1 MLRKIQCTLPPS
13 HKKGEEGAKSWYVVL
28 GTPRF
33 VKRLFPS
40 LSQRAAEN
48 VALVVL
54 AAVVYSF
61 EMTTVPPK
69 LHIFENWARIQL
81 EWVQQGWP
89 KLWEEYGRFGQNDT
103 NASVRCP
110 FWILFIFSTLK
121 IVGDEVLAFRI
132 PSVFLTALTP
142 LLLAEIVRRFY
153 RKDMALLAGLA
164 CLGHQHLMFYGRIAG
179 YVAPTT
185 TLITALMLCSMCV
198 AWGNSRRAWVPL
210 TVCFILMPFFYSTI
224 RYMCMMGVGIIA
236 LSFIRSSAF
245 RRRHTGPALVSC
257 GVFGLPFLY
266 FLGPTPIHEL
276 TLFFGARGEN
286 YLVMD
291 RVVQGAAP
299 QMSLW
304 ERTVNLFTTTVPDN
318 FRNVPLNYWEGQ
330 RFFDW
335 HYQSLYFYEHKV
347 LTVMF
352 VFGFLAACALSLRH
366 PRYLLMVV
374 WSVLAWF
381 PLLFTSGITNN
392 RMMSGVPA
400 DMFLVTLSAMLV
412 VDLLGKVFGSS
423 GRRAGYGVA
432 AAAACY
438 LIVFSAYRLIVDCR
452 LFCL

>member
-1 MLRKIQCTLPPS
+1 ML
-13 HKKGEEGAKSWYVVL
+13 
-28 GTPRF
+28 
-33 VKRLFPS
+33 
-40 LSQRAAEN
+40 
-48 VALVVL
+48 L

-69 LHIFENWARIQL
+69 LHIFESWARIQL
-81 EWVQQGWP
+81 DWIQQGWP

-110 FWILFIFSTLK
+110 FWILMVYAALK
-121 IVGDEVLAFRI
+121 VVGSEVLAFRI

-142 LLLAEIVRRFY
+142 VLLAEIVRRFY
-153 RKDMALLAGLA
+153 RKDMALLAGLV

-198 AWGNSRRAWVPL
+198 AWGNSRRAWIPL
-210 TVCFILMPFFYSTI
+210 TLCFMLMPFFYSTI
-224 RYMCMMGVGIIA
+224 RYMCLMGVGLIV
-236 LSFIRSSAF
+236 LSFVRSSQF
-245 RRRHTGPALVSC
+245 RRRHAFPALISC
-257 GVFGLPFLY
+257 GAFGLPFLY
-266 FLGPTPIHEL
+266 LLGPYPGHEL

-299 QMSLW
+299 QMTLW
-304 ERTVNLFTTTVPDN
+304 ERLVNLFTTTVPDN

-335 HYQSLYFYEHKV
+335 HYQGLYFYEHKV
-347 LTVMF
+347 LTVFF
-352 VFGFLAACALSLRH
+352 VVGFLSACVLAFRK

-374 WSVLAWF
+374 WSVLAWL
-381 PLLFTSGITNN
+381 PLLFTTGITNN

-400 DMFLVTLSAMLV
+400 DMFLVTLAAMV
-412 VDLLGKVFGSS
+412 VIDALNKVFR
-423 GRRAGYGVA
+423 GRLSWAWYGAAGV
-432 AAAACY
+432 AACY
-438 LIVFSAYRLIVDCR
+438 LIYFSAYRLIVDCR

>member
-1 MLRKIQCTLPPS
+1 MGRLSL
-13 HKKGEEGAKSWYVVL
+13 AK
-28 GTPRF
+28 RF
-33 VKRLFPS
+33 FPS
-40 LSQRAAEN
+40 ISQRVAEN
-48 VALVVL
+48 LLLVVL

-69 LHIFENWARIQL
+69 LHIFESWARLQL
-81 EWVQQGWP
+81 DWIQQGWP

-103 NASVRCP
+103 NASVRSP
-110 FWILFIFSTLK
+110 FWILFVYSTLK
-121 IVGDEVLAFRI
+121 IVGDEVLAFRL
-132 PSVFLTALTP
+132 PSVLLTALTP

-185 TLITALMLCSMCV
+185 TLITALMLSAMCV

-210 TVCFILMPFFYSTI
+210 TICFMLMPFFYSTI
-224 RYMCMMGVGIIA
+224 RYMCFMGVGIIL

-245 RRRHTGPALVSC
+245 RKRHATPALISC

-266 FLGPTPIHEL
+266 FLGPSPVHEL

-291 RVVQGAAP
+291 RVVQGIPP
-299 QMSLW
+299 QM
-304 ERTVNLFTTTVPDN
+304 TVTARLIDLLTKTVPEN
-318 FRNVPLNYWEGQ
+318 FRNVPLNYWGGQ

-335 HYQSLYFYEHKV
+335 HFQSLYFYEHKV

-352 VFGFLAACALSLRH
+352 VVGFVAACALSFRK

-400 DMFLVTLSAMLV
+400 DMFLVSLSAMLTI
-412 VDLLGKVFGSS
+412 DLLGKLF
-423 GRRAGYGVA
+423 GRRVQWVWYSA
-432 AAAACY
+432 AFGAACY
-438 LIVFSAYRLIVDCR
+438 LIGFSAYRLIVDCR